1 MCLTRLCPVCV
12 LFLLLDLLT
21 HLLVM
26 SRNTVHTRTHLSL
39 SPLCYVVTQKMV
51 TFRML
56 GGACR
61 TVAAIAATCLRSCR
75 LEHPAG
81 RSPLHPW
88 LGLRFPME
96 EPVDRGLARPGRW
109 ALPARKHW
117 PPVCSR
123 LPMTLGMVSLILG
136 RWFALPSYFIQAW
149 DWHHKCSSIAME
161 ESYIFDYYSSVWWRV
176 RTFMCVYLQL
186 I

>member
-1 MCLTRLCPVCV
+1 MCLTRLCPVYV

-81 RSPLHPW
+81 RSPLHP
-88 LGLRFPME
+88 LLRLKFPIHKTL
-96 EPVDRGLARPGRW
+96 DI
-109 ALPARKHW
+109 RKTQ
-117 PPVCSR
+117 P
-123 LPMTLGMVSLILG
+123 
-136 RWFALPSYFIQAW
+136 
-149 DWHHKCSSIAME
+149 
-161 ESYIFDYYSSVWWRV
+161 
-176 RTFMCVYLQL
+176 
-186 I
+186 